1 MKLSP
6 QHSPSGTNSMLNF
19 FTGALDVAYMGSSPL
34 VLGHLYGLPMRLM
47 SVACIHRGSMAI
59 VARSGYAVGPSPRLG
74 TVLGSD
80 GHVLS
85 HFFVKQNDVTSP
97 VYINLAP
104 DECLGG
110 LRSRMIDLAALW
122 EPYVT
127 LAVEGGA
134 QIVFTDADLPF
145 TMYSFIVATERA
157 MEEKLGPIQALNRAH
172 EAALKELREGDGKY
186 ISRLRIVFGS
196 EVSARTYEDILGRLY
211 SWEAIPLLEAGA
223 FPESLSQSLEN
234 VWDAHQ
240 ALQGTKFPERPIQDL
255 VRPVSTTK
263 SAPTSDPLQLG
274 YSNSIM
280 CASFHLADYSRKF
293 VEQGFELMTGRQRV
307 EERIARLQPEL
318 QEDLRLCYELLHR
331 DPELVVQKLG
341 HMNEQ
346 LFRGLAVRLL
356 GEDQKSI
363 AAVIESLR
371 STPQV
376 PADILSWA
384 DSVRSIRNVAAHGDG
399 GITLDEAS
407 NVFSIMLNIVEWYF
421 RSTDLLQVKTNRCAR
436 CRASVEEDWIACPS
450 CGASLAGVCKSCGN
464 TLEPTWKLCPHC
476 GVSV

>member
-6 QHSPSGTNSMLNF
+6 QHSASGTNSMLNF

-34 VLGHLYGLPMRLM
+34 VLGHLYGLPMRLV
-47 SVACIHRGSMAI
+47 SVACVHKGSLAI
-59 VARSGYAVGPSPRLG
+59 VARPGYRLDTSPRLG

-80 GHVLS
+80 GHVVS
-85 HFFVKQNDVTSP
+85 HFFVQQNDVRSP
-97 VYINLAP
+97 VYINLSP
-104 DECLGG
+104 SECLGG
-110 LRSRMIDLAALW
+110 LHSRMIDLAALW

-127 LAVEGGA
+127 LAVESGA
-134 QIVFTDADLPF
+134 QIIFRDTDLPF

-157 MEEKLGPIQALNRAH
+157 MEDKHKQILALNLAH
-172 EAALKELREGDGKY
+172 EAALEELQEGADQY
-186 ISRLRIVFGS
+186 IERLRIVFGS
-196 EVSARTYEDILGRLY
+196 EVPARTYSDILARLY
-211 SWEAIPLLEAGA
+211 SWDAIPLLGLGEL
-223 FPESLSQSLEN
+223 PENIDQSLKN
-234 VWDAHQ
+234 VWEAHQ
-240 ALQGTKFPERPIQDL
+240 ALQGTQFPDRPIQDL
-255 VRPVSTTK
+255 VGAVSNTK
-263 SAPTSDPLQLG
+263 PMASPDPLQLG

-280 CASFHLADYSRKF
+280 CASFHMADYSRKF

-318 QEDLRLCYELLHR
+318 QEDLRLCYELMHR

-356 GEDQKSI
+356 GVEQKSI

-371 STPQV
+371 STPQI

-399 GITLDEAS
+399 GISMDEAS
-407 NVFSIMLNIVEWYF
+407 NVFNIMLNIVEWHYK
-421 RSTDLLQVKTNRCAR
+421 SADLFEAESPRCGR
-436 CRASVEEDWIACPS
+436 CRSPVEEGWIACPN
-450 CGASLAGVCKSCGN
+450 CGAKLAGACGSCGN
-464 TLEPTWKLCPHC
+464 TLEPSWKLCPHC
-476 GVSV
+476 GVAV